1 VKFYRNRPTLYSP
14 FREIRLIWR
23 LIVASG
29 AALLMSSAAL
39 AQGDRFESG
48 LAAKERGHY
57 ATAIKAW
64 LPIAEAGNPE
74 AQNNLGFM
82 YEDGLGV
89 RQNYLLAM
97 NWYRQAADSGL
108 AQAQHNMGMLY
119 HHGYGVAQNLPEAF
133 RWFTKAAAQGLAE
146 SEYMLALAMQKGD
159 GTTLDYGGA
168 RVNFLSA
175 ARKAYAPAQLMYAFM
190 LQAGEG
196 GEPDSYRALVWA
208 TLAQAQGMDSA
219 IDIAVLAELQLD
231 EREIDAA
238 AVEAAACLASDLA
251 SCAD

>member
-1 VKFYRNRPTLYSP
+1 MKFYRNRPTLYSP

-39 AQGDRFESG
+39 AQGDRVESG

-64 LPIAEAGNPE
+64 LPIAEAGNPG

-89 RQNYLLAM
+89 RQNYFLAM